1 VTEISLGPLSAIPP
15 GEGREFTADGVEVAV
30 FHLRDGT
37 VRATQARCPHRDG
50 PLADGLTG
58 GNTVVCPFHA
68 WKFDLTSGQ
77 PVLGECPIRVFPV
90 RTDADGLVYL
100 TLAGEECTA
109 S

>member
-1 VTEISLGPLSAIPP
+1 MKEATLGPLSAIPP
-15 GEGREFTADGVEVAV
+15 GEGREFSVDGVDIAV
-30 FHLRDGT
+30 FHLRDGS

-68 WKFDLTSGQ
+68 WKFDLTTGT
-77 PVLGECPIRVFPV
+77 PILGDCPLRVFPV
-90 RTDADGLVYL
+90 RTATDGTIHL
-100 TLAGEECTA
+100 TLSEEECGP